1 MKFFHIS
8 DLHIGKKLRETD
20 FTNDQIYILDKIIE
34 LVDLEKPDGILI
46 AGDIYDRSVPP
57 VHAIGV
63 FDEFLTKLSMR
74 DLHIFIISG
83 NHDSPDRL
91 NFGREILGKHKVHI
105 AGAFK
110 GELSFVE
117 LEDEY
122 GPLIVYMLP
131 YIKPSIVAN
140 YMTKEPVTS
149 YEMAAQLVIDGAN
162 IDQSKRNILLAHQF
176 VTNNG
181 MEPDRSDSEN
191 ISVGGLDNIDV
202 SVFDA
207 FDYVALGHI
216 HGPQKIGR
224 DTVRYSGTP
233 LKYSFSEC
241 NHKKSVTCVTLLEK
255 EDTTI
260 KQLPLTPLRDLRII
274 KDTLENLLTLEKYTS
289 KNCEDYIQAILTDE
303 EDIYDPMGKLRTR
316 YPNILFL
323 EIQNTKNRNV
333 TTDIFLPQG
342 NVGERGLLDLFEE
355 FFINQN
361 NIPLTKEQKD
371 ILISIYEDSKEEML

>member
-46 AGDIYDRSVPP
+46 SGDIYDRSVPP

-63 FDEFLTKLSMR
+63 FDEFLTELSKR

-105 AGAFK
+105 AGAFR

-122 GPLIVYMLP
+122 GPLTVYMLP
-131 YIKPSIVAN
+131 YIKPSIVSN
-140 YMTKEPVTS
+140 YMTKEPVSS
-149 YEMAAQLVIDGAN
+149 YEMAAQLVIDSAN
-162 IDQSKRNILLAHQF
+162 IDRNKRNILLAHQF

-241 NHKKSVTCVTLLEK
+241 NHKKSVTCVTFLGK
-255 EDTTI
+255 EDIKI

-316 YPNILFL
+316 YPNVLFL

-361 NIPLTKEQKD
+361 NVPLTKEQKD
-371 ILISIYEDSKEEML
+371 ILESIYEDSKEEML